1 MCNGDVVIKIIFVMN
16 FYQGFCELVVRRM
29 ATNKRY

>member
-1 MCNGDVVIKIIFVMN
+1 MKGTITKIEVKVIFVIN

-29 ATNKRY
+29 ATN